1 MNRTARMP
9 QPAGA
14 RRLPAFAL
22 GLALLALVACRSV
35 PVPEAGANNRS
46 TPLPGNTEGDAHKR
60 AQVRMTLAANYY
72 QQGQLQTGMDEVRH
86 AIEIDPGLADA
97 YGLLGL
103 IQSDLGQPVEAQA
116 SFERG
121 LALAPTDPELANNYG
136 WFLCRTGRARESI
149 PYFDRAAA
157 NRLYQ
162 TPAMAL
168 QDAGICLRQLK
179 DDKAAER
186 YLLRALESDATSPVA
201 KFQLAEL
208 YLARRQFDRADF
220 YYDLLAR
227 SVEANAE
234 STWLGAR
241 IAHAKGDER
250 QARRLGELLTGRY
263 PDSTQAAALRQGH
276 WDE

>member
-1 MNRTARMP
+1 MSGGRQLARGL
-9 QPAGA
+9 AA
-14 RRLPAFAL
+14 LVAL
-22 GLALLALVACRSV
+22 GLLALVACRSV
-35 PVPEAGANNRS
+35 PVPEASSNNRNA
-46 TPLPGNTEGDAHKR
+46 PLPGNTEGDFHKR
-60 AQVRMTLAANYY
+60 AQVRMTLAATYY
-72 QQGQLQTGMDEVRH
+72 QQGQLQTAMEEARR
-86 AIEIDPGLADA
+86 AIEIDPGLASA
-97 YGLLGL
+97 YGLMGL
-103 IQSDLGQPVEAQA
+103 VQSDLGQPLEAQA

-121 LALAPTDPELANNYG
+121 LALAPNDPELANNYG
-136 WFLCRTGRARESI
+136 WFLCRNGRVRESI

-168 QDAGICLRQLK
+168 QDAGICLRQVK

-186 YLLRALESDATSPVA
+186 YLLRALEADATTPVA

-208 YLARRQFDRADF
+208 YLGRRQFDRADF
-220 YYDLLAR
+220 YYELLAR

-263 PDSTQAAALRQGH
+263 PDSPQAAALRQGH